1 VRKLLALM
9 LCIQVCLAGC
19 ALRSGGRS
27 SANQRGE
34 RLALERGKL
43 SETTD
48 PALRTK
54 SYIAIADLRGVA
66 ARQVPMRA
74 AADSL

>member
-34 RLALERGKL
+34 RLALEPPLAYYRAEVARTL
-43 SETTD
+43 VSELVKRFMAGNSR
-48 PALRTK
+48 PA
-54 SYIAIADLRGVA
+54 
-66 ARQVPMRA
+66 Q
-74 AADSL
+74 